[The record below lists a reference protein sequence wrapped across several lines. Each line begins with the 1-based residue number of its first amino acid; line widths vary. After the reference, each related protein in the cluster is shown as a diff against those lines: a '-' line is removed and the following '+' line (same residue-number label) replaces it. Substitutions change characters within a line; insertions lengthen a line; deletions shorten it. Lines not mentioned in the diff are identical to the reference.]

1 MFNFGNKTFEER
13 KDSLEQGMCTCFPD
27 NPEHEQCLKNCKY
40 RKAVV
45 EKMETEEEEINE
57 TSESQK

>member
-13 KDSLEQGMCTCFPD
+13 KDALENGRCTCFPD
-27 NPEHEQCLKNCKY
+27 NEEHGQCLNQCKY

-45 EKMETEEEEINE
+45 EEIAKQEAEKNE
-57 TSESQK
+57 TAES